1 MKFERGD
8 KVIIYNEDY
17 GWRIGEFFNYFSVE
31 KKENENDKPQC
42 VVIDWSTGAL
52 DKVELNCIIPYSDYR
67 WEKYKYLN
75 KLRQDFIDGIK
86 EFNEFAVAHEND
98 RPTLE
103 PETTEENQDDISTG
117 VNKLDKAIE
126 LLKSMNDKLD
136 KLNYPVYP
144 YNPVPVK
151 SPFDPPYTVTCTA
164 NSNTPQS

>member
-8 KVIIYNEDY
+8 EVIIYNEDY
-17 GWRIGEFFNYFSVE
+17 GWRIGEFFNYFSEE

-75 KLRQDFIDGIK
+75 KLRLDFIDGIK
-86 EFNEFAVAHEND
+86 EFNEFAIAHEND
-98 RPTLE
+98 PVPE
-103 PETTEENQDDISTG
+103 PENTEEDDISTG
-117 VNKLDKAIE
+117 ANKLDKAIE
-126 LLKSMNDKLD
+126 LLELMNNKLD

-164 NSNTPQS
+164 NSNPSQS